1 MYTPREPLRLS
12 GLIRGLQGVQICGGC
27 HDSLN
32 PAEQGILTG
41 PWMPE
46 ARLRKMLFTCRK
58 ASSGRSECWMS
69 KTVVADLSD
78 TLIVWER
85 LAVLGKSIHLFTLNS
100 FR

>member
-32 PAEQGILTG
+32 LAEQGILTG

-46 ARLRKMLFTCRK
+46 ARLRKMLFLP
-58 ASSGRSECWMS
+58 
-69 KTVVADLSD
+69 VVRQAPGDLNAD
-78 TLIVWER
+78 V
-85 LAVLGKSIHLFTLNS
+85 
-100 FR
+100 

>member
-32 PAEQGILTG
+32 PAEQGILTR

-46 ARLRKMLFTCRK
+46 ARLRKMLFY
-58 ASSGRSECWMS
+58 
-69 KTVVADLSD
+69 LS
-78 TLIVWER
+78 
-85 LAVLGKSIHLFTLNS
+85 
-100 FR
+100 